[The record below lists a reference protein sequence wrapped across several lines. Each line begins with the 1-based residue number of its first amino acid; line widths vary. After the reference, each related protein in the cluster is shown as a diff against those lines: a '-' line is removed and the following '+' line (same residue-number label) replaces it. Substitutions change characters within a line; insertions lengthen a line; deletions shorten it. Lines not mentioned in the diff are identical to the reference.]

1 MSTFSSVLQN
11 DPNVGRPIPGQSL
24 TAEPGTMPYE
34 NPPQTADPAQAFE
47 VLKAGLYQQD
57 SQDELAQLTRSGM
70 SCETL
75 ASAMVMTAFA
85 KGMFNPDI
93 AEIIKP
99 FLAIE
104 IFKISKEKG
113 VEQVL
118 LENKPI
124 KKPLDIDS
132 LEGLKNQ
139 ALPENKINVSFTPE
153 EQQEVDKMFRI
164 DDDDDDDGDI
174 ENNNQNLNSE
184 GFISKPEEVQ

>member
-1 MSTFSSVLQN
+1 MSTYTSVLQN
-11 DPNVGRPIPGQSL
+11 NPNVGRPIPGQSL

-34 NPPQTADPAQAFE
+34 NPPQTVDPAQAFE

-118 LENKPI
+118 LENEPI

-153 EQQEVDKMFRI
+153 EQQEIDKMFRI
-164 DDDDDDDGDI
+164 DDDDDGDI
-174 ENNNQNLNSE
+174 ENNNQNLNSD

>member
-1 MSTFSSVLQN
+1 
-11 DPNVGRPIPGQSL
+11 
-24 TAEPGTMPYE
+24 
-34 NPPQTADPAQAFE
+34 
-47 VLKAGLYQQD
+47 
-57 SQDELAQLTRSGM
+57 M

-153 EQQEVDKMFRI
+153 EQQEIDKMFRI
-164 DDDDDDDGDI
+164 DDDDDGDI